1 MFKLNINTEHSTT
14 GAHSNPQSQ
23 PIPPLCTNGI
33 MNRISWL
40 MYLRIAFDDCPKDKK
55 EPLLGAPK
63 TQLINSI
70 NAKKHVIPLP
80 VIPTQ
85 RFGRLL

>member
-1 MFKLNINTEHSTT
+1 MFKLNINTEHSTAD
-14 GAHSNPQSQ
+14 AHTNQ
-23 PIPPLCTNGI
+23 PVPSIPPLCTNGI

-63 TQLINSI
+63 SQLISSI
-70 NAKKHVIPLP
+70 KTKKNVIPSP
-80 VIPTQ
+80 VVPT
-85 RFGRLL
+85 